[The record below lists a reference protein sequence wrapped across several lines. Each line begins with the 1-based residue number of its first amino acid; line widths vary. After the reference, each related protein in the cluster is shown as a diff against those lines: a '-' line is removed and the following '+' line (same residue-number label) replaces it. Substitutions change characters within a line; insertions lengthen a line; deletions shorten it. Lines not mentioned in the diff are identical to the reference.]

1 MHSTSVASEEAS
13 RSDISDLGGAA
24 MRDRERNQASAA
36 GFSRRQFLKGSG
48 VAMAASA
55 VATAAA
61 QEAAVAA
68 APPNVVPARPTDI
81 TLNVNGKDHK
91 LKLEPRVTLLHCL
104 RDDLN
109 LTGAKDVE
117 EASVAGADTVLLD
130 GKAVHAGSIFA
141 IECVGKKIQTVESL
155 RNGNQVDEV
164 IAGFVKHDGLQCG
177 YCTPGFVMATRAV
190 LNKKPDASAND
201 IKFLLGGNICRC
213 GTYHG
218 ILHCALEIAKKGGA

>member
-1 MHSTSVASEEAS
+1 
-13 RSDISDLGGAA
+13 

-36 GFSRRQFLKGSG
+36 GFNRRQFLKGSG

-55 VATAAA
+55 DRHGRRARGRRRRG
-61 QEAAVAA
+61 
-68 APPNVVPARPTDI
+68 PPNVVPARPTDI

-117 EASVAGADTVLLD
+117 DASVAGADTVLLD

-164 IAGFVKHDGLQCG
+164 ITGFVKHDGLQCG
-177 YCTPGFVMATRAV
+177 YCTPGFVMATRAA
-190 LNKKPDASAND
+190 LNKQPDASPD
-201 IKFLLGGNICRC
+201 EIKHLLGGNICRC

-218 ILHCALEIAKKGGA
+218 ILHCALEIAKKGGV

>member
-1 MHSTSVASEEAS
+1 MQ
-13 RSDISDLGGAA
+13 
-24 MRDRERNQASAA
+24 DRERHQRSAA

-48 VAMAASA
+48 VAVAATA
-55 VATAAA
+55 MATAAVE
-61 QEAAVAA
+61 EAAAVESQ
-68 APPNVVPARPTDI
+68 PNVVPAKATDI
-81 TLNVNGKDHK
+81 TLNVNGKDHT

-117 EASVAGADTVLLD
+117 DTSAAGADTVFLD
-130 GKAVHAGSIFA
+130 GKAVHAGTIFA
-141 IECVGKKIQTVESL
+141 IECVGKKIETVESL
-155 RNGNQVDEV
+155 RNGDQVDEV

-190 LNKKPDASAND
+190 LNKKPTATLDELTH
-201 IKFLLGGNICRC
+201 LLGGNICRC

-218 ILHCALEIAKKGGA
+218 ILQCALEIAKKGGA

>member
-1 MHSTSVASEEAS
+1 MQ
-13 RSDISDLGGAA
+13 
-24 MRDRERNQASAA
+24 DRQRHQQSAT

-48 VAMAASA
+48 VAVAATA
-55 VATAAA
+55 MATAAV
-61 QEAAVAA
+61 EEVAA
-68 APPNVVPARPTDI
+68 TEPKSNVVPAKATDI
-81 TLNVNGKDHK
+81 MLNVNGKDYK

-117 EASVAGADTVLLD
+117 DTSVAGADTVLLD
-130 GKAVHAGSIFA
+130 GKAVSSGAIFA

-155 RNGNQVDEV
+155 RNGEQVDEV

-177 YCTPGFVMATRAV
+177 YCTPGFVMATRAA
-190 LNKKPDASAND
+190 LNKKPNATLDEL
-201 IKFLLGGNICRC
+201 KHLLGGNICRC

-218 ILHCALEIAKKGGA
+218 ILQCALEIAKKGGA